1 MLSFIC
7 QEQFPPLIIPK
18 LKKAEDYATSIKQHD
33 EYLGYDLEFIID
45 INSYIAWALTYI
57 KLKGPDKHEL
67 G

>member
-1 MLSFIC
+1 M
-7 QEQFPPLIIPK
+7 IIPK

-33 EYLGYDLEFIID
+33 EYLGYDLEYIID
-45 INSYIAWALTYI
+45 INSYVAWALTYI